1 MIEAAEA
8 SVENSIGAPL
18 ADIAIY
24 GELPVALKHV
34 IRIMTANFYEYREGM
49 TLWKDSNCTFHT
61 KPLISSLYCFD
72 MKAGSMREHLTFYD
86 LTETQTPSGATKKAW
101 IETYKCR
108 AFYKKEFSNL

>member
-1 MIEAAEA
+1 MYVELEDIKRHLNVDFNEDDNLITSMIEAAEA

-49 TLWKDSNCTFHT
+49 TYGKIQTVPFTL
-61 KPLISSLYCFD
+61 
-72 MKAGSMREHLTFYD
+72 RHLLAPYIV
-86 LTETQTPSGATKKAW
+86 LT
-101 IETYKCR
+101 
-108 AFYKKEFSNL
+108 